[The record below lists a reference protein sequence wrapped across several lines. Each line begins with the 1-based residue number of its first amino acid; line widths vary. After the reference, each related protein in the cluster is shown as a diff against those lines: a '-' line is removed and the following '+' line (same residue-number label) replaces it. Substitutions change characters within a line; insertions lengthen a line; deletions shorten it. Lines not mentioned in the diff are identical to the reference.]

1 MAMNTASGVTSY
13 SGVLI
18 PELWHGKWNVKFY
31 DATLLSAVTNTDY
44 QGQIKNQGDK
54 VIIRNLPDIEIG
66 DYVVG
71 QSLPPAQR
79 PIASTIELLIDK
91 AKYFRFAV
99 DDIDAVQTDME
110 LMNSWM
116 DDATQQAKIVI
127 DTDVLGGIVGD
138 VAAANQGSAAGVN
151 SGLFGLGTATT
162 AIGITTANAVD
173 YLLALGTVLDEQN
186 IPETGRFIV
195 LPPWFINRLKRSE
208 LKQAYLTGDSVTP
221 LRNGKVGM
229 IDRFEVYSSNLL
241 STGTEASG
249 VGSNHVYTN
258 IIAGHKVAT
267 TFASQMTKMESIR
280 AESSFAQQ
288 VRGLQVYGYK
298 VVKPEALALLRA
310 YAA

>member
-1 MAMNTASGVTSY
+1 MAIATATGVPSY

-31 DATLLSAVTNTDY
+31 DATLLAAIANTDY
-44 QGQIKNQGDK
+44 QGAISKQGDK

-66 DYVVG
+66 DYVIG
-71 QSLPPAQR
+71 QSLPPSQR
-79 PIASTIELLIDK
+79 PVASTIELLIDK
-91 AKYFRFAV
+91 AKYFRFAI

-116 DDATQQAKIVI
+116 DDATQQSKIVI
-127 DTDVLGGIVGD
+127 DTDILGGMVAD
-138 VAAANQGSAAGVN
+138 VAAGNQGATAGVN
-151 SGLFGLGTATT
+151 SALFNLGTAT
-162 AIGITTANAVD
+162 ASVGITTANAVD

-186 IPETGRFIV
+186 IPEQGRFVV
-195 LPPWFINRLKRSE
+195 LPPWFVNRLKRSE

-229 IDRFEVYSSNLL
+229 IDRFEVYSSNLQ
-241 STGTEASG
+241 STGTDNASK
-249 VGSNHVYTN
+249 VYTN

>member
-1 MAMNTASGVTSY
+1 MAMPTATGVPSY

-18 PELWHGKWNVKFY
+18 PELWHGKWNHKFY
-31 DATLLSAVTNTDY
+31 DATVLAAITNTDF

-71 QSLPPAQR
+71 QSLPPSQR
-79 PIASTIELLIDK
+79 PVASTIELRIDK
-91 AKYFRFAV
+91 AKYFRVAV
-99 DDIDAVQTDME
+99 DDRDAVQTDMD

-116 DDATQQAKIVI
+116 EDATQQAKIVI
-127 DTDVLGGIVGD
+127 DRAVLGGMIAD
-138 VAAANQGSAAGVN
+138 VPAANQGATAGVN
-151 SGLFGLGTATT
+151 SASFNLGTATASV
-162 AIGITTANAVD
+162 AITPSNAID
-173 YLLALGTVLDEQN
+173 YLLAMGTVLDEQN

-208 LKQAYLTGDSVTP
+208 IRQAYMTGDSVSP

-241 STGTEASG
+241 ATGTDNAAK
-249 VGSNHVYTN
+249 VYTSM
-258 IIAGHKVAT
+258 IAGHKIAT

-288 VRGLQVYGYK
+288 VRGLQVFGYK
-298 VVKPEALALLRA
+298 VVKGDALSLTRG

>member
-1 MAMNTASGVTSY
+1 MAITTAAGVTSY

-31 DATLLSAVTNTDY
+31 DATLLNAIANTDY
-44 QGQIKNQGDK
+44 QGVISKQGDK

-66 DYVVG
+66 DYVIG
-71 QSLPPAQR
+71 QSLPPSQR
-79 PIASTIELLIDK
+79 PVASNIELLIDR

-116 DDATQQAKIVI
+116 DDATQQSKIVI
-127 DTDVLGGIVGD
+127 DTDILGGITGD
-138 VAAANQGSAAGVN
+138 VAAANQGATAGVN
-151 SGLFGLGTATT
+151 SGLFNLGTAT
-162 AIGITTANAVD
+162 AAAGITTANAVD
-173 YLLALGTVLDEQN
+173 YLLSLGTVLDEQN
-186 IPETGRFIV
+186 VPEQGRFVV
-195 LPPWFINRLKRSE
+195 LPPWFVNRLKRSE

-241 STGTEASG
+241 STATDS
-249 VGSNHVYTN
+249 SSHLYTN
-258 IIAGHKVAT
+258 ILAGHKVAT

-298 VVKPEALALLRA
+298 VVKPEALTLLRG

>member
-1 MAMNTASGVTSY
+1 MAMGTAAGVTSY
-13 SGVLI
+13 SGILI

-31 DATLLSAVTNTDY
+31 DATVLSQITNTDY

-54 VIIRNLPDIEIG
+54 VIIRTLPDIEIG
-66 DYVVG
+66 DYVIG

-79 PIASTIELLIDK
+79 PISTTIELLIDK
-91 AKYFRFAV
+91 AKYFRFAL
-99 DDIDAVQTDME
+99 DDIDAVQTDMA
-110 LMNSWM
+110 LMNGWM

-138 VAAANQGSAAGVN
+138 VASANQGATAGVN
-151 SGLFGLGTATT
+151 SAGFNLGIATAGGS
-162 AIGITTANAVD
+162 IGITTANAVD

-186 IPETGRFIV
+186 IPETGRFVV
-195 LPPWFINRLKRSE
+195 LPPWYINRLKRSE
-208 LKQAYLTGDSVTP
+208 LKQAYLTGDSTTP

-241 STGTEASG
+241 STASDGTRTF
-249 VGSNHVYTN
+249 TN
-258 IIAGHKVAT
+258 ILAGHKVAT
-267 TFASQMTKMESIR
+267 TFASQMTKMEKIR
-280 AESSFAQQ
+280 AESSFADQ

-298 VVKPEALALLRA
+298 VVKGEALALLRA